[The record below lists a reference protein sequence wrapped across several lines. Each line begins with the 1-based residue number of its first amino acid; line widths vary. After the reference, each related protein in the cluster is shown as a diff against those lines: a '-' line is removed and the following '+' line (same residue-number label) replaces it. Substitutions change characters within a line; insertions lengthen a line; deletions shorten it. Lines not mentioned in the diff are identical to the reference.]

1 MPERKEKR
9 MPTKVLLID
18 DEPDV
23 LRLIETKFEKLGFQ
37 VIATSDGEEGLAAAR
52 AEKPDVIIL
61 DLMLPKGDGYTL
73 LHTIKTEWQPA
84 PIAIVLT
91 AKDGLEDMVRALTG
105 GADDYITK
113 PFSPR
118 DLISRVN
125 VALIKAGKLA
135 HLEPTE

>member
-1 MPERKEKR
+1 

-23 LRLIETKFEKLGFQ
+23 LRLIETKLEKLKFQ
-37 VIATSDGEEGLAAAR
+37 VISTSDGEAGLATALV
-52 AEKPDVIIL
+52 EKPDVIIL
-61 DLMLPKGDGYTL
+61 DLLLPKGDGYTIL
-73 LHTIKTEWQPA
+73 RTVKTAYQPV
-84 PIAIVLT
+84 PIVIILT
-91 AKDGLEDMVRALTG
+91 AKNNLEEMVQALSN

-125 VALIKAGKLA
+125 VALIKAGKEA
-135 HLEPTE
+135 HLDQNG